1 MSQKSLII
9 ATVAVLLTAGALFTL
24 HSQTPEV

>member
-9 ATVAVLLTAGALFTL
+9 ATVAVLLTAGALFAL
-24 HSQTPEV
+24 HYETPEV